1 MPVNPIRT
9 LLLLLCLL
17 PAPVLLA
24 AHASG
29 GEGLFQQ
36 NCAACHGENGD
47 GGVGVPL
54 NLPAFQASVD
64 DHYLR
69 QTIRL
74 GRPGRVMPAFPSL
87 SDEQID
93 AIIAY
98 IRSWTG
104 QPAPQLDTAPLRGDA
119 ENGGRLYASHCA
131 ACHGERGQGGHGTG
145 VTMSRK
151 RDLPILAPAL
161 VNRGF
166 LASASD
172 ALIFNTIK
180 HGRSG
185 TPMPAFGQQG
195 LSDAEIRDIIAWLR
209 SRNPAPR
216 TLPEHIEPVI
226 VADSDY
232 SYEETIQSIKDT
244 IIGNNFRFI
253 REQKLEQ
260 GFFPDDEVSDRETI
274 LYFCNFNFLYD
285 AMNVDPRVGMFLPCR
300 ITVVERGGKVQ
311 VMAANPKAMSIL
323 FNNDELDKACDVMEQ
338 IYRDLI
344 EEATL

>member
-1 MPVNPIRT
+1 MKVLIT
-9 LLLLLCLL
+9 LLLSLTLQ
-17 PAPVLLA
+17 A
-24 AHASG
+24 AMASHADDG
-29 GEGLFQQ
+29 RGLFQQ
-36 NCAACHGENGD
+36 NCAGCHGENGD

-74 GRPGRVMPAFPSL
+74 GRPGRVMPGFPSL
-87 SDEQID
+87 SEAQID
-93 AIIAY
+93 QLIAY
-98 IRSWTG
+98 IRGWTG
-104 QPAPQLDTAPLRGDA
+104 KPAPKFPRGPVQGDPARGGQLFAQ
-119 ENGGRLYASHCA
+119 HCA
-131 ACHGERGQGGHGTG
+131 SCHGEDARGGHGTG

-161 VNRGF
+161 NNSGF
-166 LASASD
+166 LAAASD
-172 ALIFNTIK
+172 ALILNTIK

-185 TPMPAFGQQG
+185 TPMPAFSQAG
-195 LSDAEIRDIIAWLR
+195 LKEQDMKDITAWLR
-209 SRNPAPR
+209 SLEKSIQPR

-226 VADSDY
+226 VVEADDT
-232 SYEETIQSIKDT
+232 YENTIQAIKDT

-260 GFFPDDEVSDRETI
+260 GFFPDDQVSQKETI

-300 ITVVERGGKVQ
+300 ITVVERDGKVQ
-311 VMAANPKAMSIL
+311 VMAINPKAMSIL
-323 FNNDELDKACDVMEQ
+323 FNNDELDKACDTMGQ